1 MRQQTSKNLLA
12 GLVGAVLL
20 GQGAGCSVSCTE
32 ACEKLLSCELNDGVL
47 LLDECEDSC
56 QRQEVMYGLWEDD
69 EKIEAFSDHQSC
81 VISSSCGELDDGACY
96 SEELYIFKD

>member
-1 MRQQTSKNLLA
+1 M
-12 GLVGAVLL
+12 
-20 GQGAGCSVSCTE
+20 SCTE